1 MEGLSVKCV
10 RNCCFS
16 TSTVWCDDGDDD
28 GVGHKD
34 ANQAQF
40 AAGLYFLHC
49 LRLQLLSKERFA
61 GMLDAL
67 TSSLVQS
74 GQVT

>member
-1 MEGLSVKCV
+1 VEGLSVKCV

-28 GVGHKD
+28 GFGHKD
-34 ANQAQF
+34 TNEAQL
-40 AAGLYFLHC
+40 AAGPFFLRC
-49 LRLQLLSKERFA
+49 LRLHLLSKERFA